1 MKRKIVLI
9 SSFCDTDEKK
19 EVLKENLEI
28 IKNLGLETIL
38 ISPNFLPIDDE
49 IVRLSDFTY
58 FTKENPILKYP
69 ERNYSHW
76 FEMNLNDGRV
86 LTLHR
91 HFADYG
97 WAALYQTKKL
107 SQIAL
112 SYDYDIF
119 YHMVYDLEIND
130 LILDE
135 LKGEEVNF
143 VHPRINPR
151 NLNQRWD
158 ATLHFMVFDRKM
170 MEKIQN
176 EISLTEYRS
185 TNGFAEDEVIKWTK
199 KLGIKIS
206 EHPIKDRIYYWG
218 DSNFFDYSPFADFK
232 LFVSKNPPIDIWL
245 KNKDYYKAKL
255 TENFRIVFYDF
266 ERDLEIKLKLNNLEF
281 KLKPKKWEF
290 IEIPISSQ
298 EVNEFTIEYRDEKKD
313 FSKNYSEIILN
324 QIYYNFLS

>member
-19 EVLKENLEI
+19 EVLKENLKI

-151 NLNQRWD
+151 SPDQRWD
-158 ATLHFMVFDRKM
+158 ATLHFMVFDREM

-185 TNGFAEDEVIKWTK
+185 SNGFAEDEVIKWTK

-232 LFVSKNPPIDIWL
+232 MFVSKNPLIDIWL
-245 KNKDYYKAKL
+245 KNKDYYKVKL
-255 TENFRIVFYDF
+255 TENFRVVFYDF

-298 EVNEFTIEYRDEKKD
+298 EVNELIIEYKGQEKD